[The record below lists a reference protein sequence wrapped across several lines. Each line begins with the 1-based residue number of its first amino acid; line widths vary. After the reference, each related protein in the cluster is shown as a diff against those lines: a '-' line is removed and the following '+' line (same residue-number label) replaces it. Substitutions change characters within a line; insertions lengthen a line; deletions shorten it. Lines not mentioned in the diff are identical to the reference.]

1 MKKSLKG
8 AEMVYQIRT
17 TDGNDNT
24 LVGTRH
30 WMLRVQF
37 VSDSLRKDL
46 ANVGLFQ
53 DGAISDNRVL
63 DNPPNVEKIF
73 PANLDGY
80 QELTRTP
87 YLRKIGKDIIARV
100 FLLPDGTNYL
110 INDTYVTD
118 IETQFQATKNSP
130 LFSWSTKGGVNPA
143 IYGGRLAL
151 VLPYRAEKDFQLR
164 TMSYT
169 ESGAI

>member
-8 AEMVYQIRT
+8 QTLVYQIKT
-17 TDGNDNT
+17 TDGNNDN

-30 WMLRVQF
+30 WMLRTQF
-37 VSDSLRKDL
+37 VTDSLRKDL
-46 ANVGLFQ
+46 AQVGLFNE
-53 DGAISDNRVL
+53 GAISNGHSL
-63 DNPPNVEKIF
+63 DTPPNVENIF
-73 PANLDGY
+73 PKDMDSSY

-118 IETQFQATKNSP
+118 IEACFQATKNSH
-130 LFSWSTKGGVNPA
+130 LFGWSTKGGVQPA
-143 IYGGRLAL
+143 IYGHRLAL
-151 VLPYRAEKDFQLR
+151 ALPYRTESDFQL
-164 TMSYT
+164 S
-169 ESGAI
+169 AKI